1 MISSLILNNRKVL
14 WDNIYK
20 YSCEC
25 FLQSKNSQKND
36 ENTCKDPSQEEVDH
50 RENTPKSLDYVENC
64 FQRIELGPYITSEY
78 NYTNDEIKSLNI
90 CKKSTNENIIELA
103 ESDKRSE
110 KLDSSSCEDILPS
123 KTDSLK
129 AAQRPDTNRVNS
141 SCEDSELSI
150 ISENT
155 ESSVDTNYS
164 DYDSLVYLDMNHFH
178 TQPKVYQEIK
188 DKIICLNN
196 GQDDQDIREHVVFS
210 ECLVLFMIDCSS
222 DFLEKNLN
230 LKIFPKLEKLYCNTD
245 PYRYP
250 VLHRHQE
257 NENYVCYLVEEY
269 YNKYENE
276 WWDEDIEHIKRIKQK
291 NIDKEFEKY
300 SIIII

>member
-1 MISSLILNNRKVL
+1 MISSLILNNRKCL

-25 FLQSKNSQKND
+25 FLQSKKSQKND
-36 ENTCKDPSQEEVDH
+36 ENTCKDPSQDELSGRTAISNEWDSVPRIARGDIL
-50 RENTPKSLDYVENC
+50 KSLDYKENC

-90 CKKSTNENIIELA
+90 YKKSTNENIIELA
-103 ESDKRSE
+103 ESDERSE
-110 KLDSSSCEDILPS
+110 KLSSSC
-123 KTDSLK
+123 
-129 AAQRPDTNRVNS
+129 
-141 SCEDSELSI
+141 CEDSELSVS
-150 ISENT
+150 SEKT

>member
-1 MISSLILNNRKVL
+1 MISSLILNNIKGL

-25 FLQSKNSQKND
+25 FVQSKNSQKND
-36 ENTCKDPSQEEVDH
+36 ENTCKD
-50 RENTPKSLDYVENC
+50 TLKSLEYKENC

-78 NYTNDEIKSLNI
+78 NYNKDEIKSLNI
-90 CKKSTNENIIELA
+90 CKKSTNENIIELT
-103 ESDKRSE
+103 ETDELSE
-110 KLDSSSCEDILPS
+110 KLGS
-123 KTDSLK
+123 
-129 AAQRPDTNRVNS
+129 S
-141 SCEDSELSI
+141 SCEDSEFSV

-155 ESSVDTNYS
+155 ENSADTNYS

-178 TQPKVYQEIK
+178 TRAKVYQEIK

-196 GQDDQDIREHVVFS
+196 GEDDQDIREHVVFS

>member
-1 MISSLILNNRKVL
+1 MISSLILNNIKGL

-25 FLQSKNSQKND
+25 FVQSKNSQKND
-36 ENTCKDPSQEEVDH
+36 ENTCKD
-50 RENTPKSLDYVENC
+50 TLKSLDYEENC

-78 NYTNDEIKSLNI
+78 NYNKDEIKSLNI
-90 CKKSTNENIIELA
+90 CKKSTNENIIELT
-103 ESDKRSE
+103 ETDELSE
-110 KLDSSSCEDILPS
+110 KLCSSSCED
-123 KTDSLK
+123 
-129 AAQRPDTNRVNS
+129 
-141 SCEDSELSI
+141 
-150 ISENT
+150 
-155 ESSVDTNYS
+155 S
-164 DYDSLVYLDMNHFH
+164 DYDSLVYLDMNYFH
-178 TQPKVYQEIK
+178 TRAKVYQEIK

-196 GQDDQDIREHVVFS
+196 GEDDQDIREHVVFS
-210 ECLVLFMIDCSS
+210 ECLVLFIIDCSS